1 MTAVAAPPYTI
12 TTEILSLV
20 EQIGEAIGRAEAAG
34 LGQDPRMRR
43 EALVRRIHGTL
54 ALAGN
59 RLTEEQVGAIV
70 DAVREGTPQETPQV
84 SPQVERLRRVR
95 G

>member
-1 MTAVAAPPYTI
+1 MTAGKEPPYSI

-54 ALAGN
+54 AMAGN

-84 SPQVERLRRVR
+84 TPQVERLRRVR
-95 G
+95 R

>member
-1 MTAVAAPPYTI
+1 MTAAKEPPYSI

-20 EQIGEAIGRAEAAG
+20 EQIGEAIDRAEAAG

-54 ALAGN
+54 AIAGN

-70 DAVREGTPQETPQV
+70 DAVQEG
-84 SPQVERLRRVR
+84 SPKKPPKKPPKLPPK
-95 G
+95 